1 MNIRVIAVL
10 LWLAVV
16 LSALLQIGIVHWQRS
31 LMQHWAAED
40 SRRAQM
46 QQEYS
51 RLLLERGTLT
61 SLGRIDQQARKK
73 LNMTEPEQIQ
83 VLSQ

>member
-1 MNIRVIAVL
+1 MSLRSVSIL
-10 LWLAVV
+10 LWLMVV
-16 LSALLQIGIVHWQRS
+16 LSALIQVGTVHWQRS
-31 LMQHWAAED
+31 LMQAWAAED
-40 SRRAQM
+40 AHRAQL

-61 SLGRIDQQARKK
+61 AHGRIDQQARKK
-73 LNMTEPEQIQ
+73 LNMTEPDKVQ